1 MADYIH
7 THPYGWLLCGAVRTI
22 SADDMLS
29 VEESS
34 TAPTNTYAD
43 LIKVHDAQITRR
55 SETMTKRELIV
66 GFSCR
71 RGHCTGYM

>member
-1 MADYIH
+1 MHGLKWPINSARI
-7 THPYGWLLCGAVRTI
+7 VRTI

-43 LIKVHDAQITRR
+43 LLKVHDDAQITRR
-55 SETMTKRELIV
+55 SEPMTMRELIV